1 MLLKEWEEL
10 LQWKEKERKEQQNWQ
25 FPAQKEMLHVVVKQ
39 LHDMHE
45 NYNKLKEDFI
55 YNLRILEERDK
66 ELESYDVTFSH
77 LKTSDKAKQAE
88 ISNLKIQLDK
98 LEQLLVK
105 ERRKRAELHYRYQ
118 QNLEEHQLELEQFCR
133 SKNDHTNHQHEQCV
147 SLRRHV
153 ERKLQ
158 GLQGELPGQKQVK
171 LLTRELE
178 ALRETGMKASES
190 PQAAELVNLQLEKE
204 DKYKNWELNDAVAV
218 RNAWEEGPSHVD
230 KEKDA
235 VSASLKEAPIK
246 QFKKLK
252 KQIRELQMRQKSLE
266 AKLRRKAGNHSARV
280 REKDAL
286 IKKYKQQLSVA
297 AEQEQ
302 LLEQSKTHAELDWQP
317 CGNAE
322 NHQYQKLEDLT
333 PSVSLAREQAEADLQ
348 KTDYSLHEVESVPST
363 FSDKR
368 QQLLQSPL
376 SNRGVLPEGEKQTFQ
391 SDDKSYLRRDI
402 PGSEI
407 QKLQEQNANLRAVI
421 AQMRKEMESL
431 DEQTPSSVP
440 RREQSAPGHTAGISA
455 LTAAVLMG
463 RAEGALC
470 TDQVS
475 GRTTSSNMDV
485 SSASSGCIVN
495 PGTGKGS
502 NNRVMDKEIQHG
514 VSCTPQGTPN
524 KLRDAVRTTSVLSQ
538 EKQQLIEMGN
548 RLRTDLGMILKE
560 GFWHPIS
567 PKLCTVCVGSGG
579 LSPREL
585 VKRTQCQLSA
595 LRHLQQQLITQ
606 ELQYAKQQHL
616 SRISSLI
623 ACPILKGEKA
633 PSSCG
638 EETEPLSAEVQLSS
652 SAANYGPKQQKAAA
666 ASSRVQ
672 SQPPKE
678 SSGQAQQVWISSS
691 GAHSPCQGNWQT
703 LEMGSSS
710 SPLCP
715 QNNAKQVEF
724 EILHSTEQPGEHQ
737 EHSNATGRPEMP
749 TAHLAVRGTKLE
761 VQQKLKSRNSPCI
774 QPIKRK
780 ISPTVAK
787 IRNYNI
793 KD

>member
-1 MLLKEWEEL
+1 
-10 LQWKEKERKEQQNWQ
+10 
-25 FPAQKEMLHVVVKQ
+25 
-39 LHDMHE
+39 
-45 NYNKLKEDFI
+45 
-55 YNLRILEERDK
+55 
-66 ELESYDVTFSH
+66 
-77 LKTSDKAKQAE
+77 
-88 ISNLKIQLDK
+88 
-98 LEQLLVK
+98 
-105 ERRKRAELHYRYQ
+105 
-118 QNLEEHQLELEQFCR
+118 
-133 SKNDHTNHQHEQCV
+133 
-147 SLRRHV
+147 
-153 ERKLQ
+153 
-158 GLQGELPGQKQVK
+158 
-171 LLTRELE
+171 
-178 ALRETGMKASES
+178 
-190 PQAAELVNLQLEKE
+190 
-204 DKYKNWELNDAVAV
+204 
-218 RNAWEEGPSHVD
+218 
-230 KEKDA
+230 
-235 VSASLKEAPIK
+235 
-246 QFKKLK
+246 
-252 KQIRELQMRQKSLE
+252 
-266 AKLRRKAGNHSARV
+266 
-280 REKDAL
+280 
-286 IKKYKQQLSVA
+286 
-297 AEQEQ
+297 
-302 LLEQSKTHAELDWQP
+302 
-317 CGNAE
+317 
-322 NHQYQKLEDLT
+322 
-333 PSVSLAREQAEADLQ
+333 
-348 KTDYSLHEVESVPST
+348 
-363 FSDKR
+363 
-368 QQLLQSPL
+368 
-376 SNRGVLPEGEKQTFQ
+376 
-391 SDDKSYLRRDI
+391 
-402 PGSEI
+402 
-407 QKLQEQNANLRAVI
+407 
-421 AQMRKEMESL
+421 MESL

-475 GRTTSSNMDV
+475 GRTTSSNMNV

-524 KLRDAVRTTSVLSQ
+524 KLRDAGRTTSVLSQ